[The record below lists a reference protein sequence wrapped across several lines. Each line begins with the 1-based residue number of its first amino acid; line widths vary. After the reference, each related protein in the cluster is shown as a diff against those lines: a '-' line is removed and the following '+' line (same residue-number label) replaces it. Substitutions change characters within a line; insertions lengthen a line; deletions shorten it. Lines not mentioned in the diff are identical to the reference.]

1 MNSAVSPVTRTIS
14 ALRVTRCAASISWKS
29 QTPREVLSFW
39 FGPGNYWDAAKMS
52 SPGTALATQ
61 NPLWWGM
68 RADFS
73 GKLSQDE
80 KAAVDESCRAYAEVI
95 RACGRGELV
104 GPMWESPDGIYAQM
118 LLCDQLSRNSFR
130 GTAEAF
136 AYDAQGAKLARKIFD
151 NRLYEDFEIGHFTFL
166 LTPGQHSESPDD
178 HEIMVQLIAFMKD
191 KFGVDNPVT
200 KGLESHVNDHKV
212 VIDLFGRY
220 PHRNEA
226 LGREN
231 TPEEAAWLG
240 DYDNLPGWAR
250 SQMGPKK

>member
-1 MNSAVSPVTRTIS
+1 MRTD
-14 ALRVTRCAASISWKS
+14 L
-29 QTPREVLSFW
+29 
-39 FGPGNYWDAAKMS
+39 
-52 SPGTALATQ
+52 
-61 NPLWWGM
+61 
-68 RADFS
+68 S

-80 KAAVDESCRAYAEVI
+80 SAAVDKSCRVYAELI

-104 GPMWESPDGIYAQM
+104 GPEWESPEGIYAQM

-136 AYDAQGAKLARKIFD
+136 AYDARGAKFARKIFD
-151 NRLYEDFEIGHFTFL
+151 ERLHENFEVGHFNFL

-178 HEIMVQLIAFMKD
+178 HKMGVQLIVFMKD
-191 KFGVDNPVT
+191 KFGPDNLQTRV
-200 KGLESHVNDHKV
+200 LEAHVNDHKA
-212 VIDLFGRY
+212 VIDRFGRY
-220 PHRNEA
+220 PHRNAA

-231 TPEEAAWLG
+231 TPEEAAWLA